1 MENGIF
7 AALEQAVA
15 GARCLVVQGR
25 VVLDDT
31 AVGDELNVIIV
42 RVRELEEAKVYICKT
57 AWHQLRSRAGLPDCF
72 ALHNCSSVTLL
83 MPTADSKLLLADEMP
98 RAG

>member
-31 AVGDELNVIIV
+31 AVGDELNVVIV
-42 RVRELEEAKVYICKT
+42 RVRKHEEAKVYICRT
-57 AWHQLRSRAGLPDCF
+57 AQQQLRSRAGLPDCF
-72 ALHNCSSVTLL
+72 APQNCSCVTLL
-83 MPTADSKLLLADEMP
+83 MPTADRKLLVANEM
-98 RAG
+98 R